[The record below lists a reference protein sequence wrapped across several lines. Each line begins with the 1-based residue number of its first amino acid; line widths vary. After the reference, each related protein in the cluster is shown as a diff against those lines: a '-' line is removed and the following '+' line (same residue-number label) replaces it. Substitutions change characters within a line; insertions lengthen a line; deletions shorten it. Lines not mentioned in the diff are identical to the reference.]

1 MAKKYVRKWAK
12 FKEGGLGGWSKS
24 LPQSKRRAILEK
36 LVKRD
41 SYATVIR
48 RLLQLRNVTKDEGT
62 VMKASSDMLYL
73 RKKFA
78 KRPVVHKGR
87 MC

>member
-1 MAKKYVRKWAK
+1 MAKNVRKWAK

-24 LPQSKRRAILEK
+24 LPVKERRLILEK

-41 SYATVIR
+41 SYATVVR
-48 RLLQLRNVTKDEGT
+48 RLLQLRNVTKDQAT
-62 VMKASSDMLYL
+62 VKAASDDMHYL
-73 RKKFA
+73 RQKF
-78 KRPVVHKGR
+78 KEHPVAHKGR

>member
-1 MAKKYVRKWAK
+1 MVKVRKWAQ
-12 FKEGGLGGWSKS
+12 FKSGKLGGWSKK
-24 LPQSKRRAILEK
+24 LLQTKRRALLVK

-48 RLLQLRNVTKDEGT
+48 RLLQLRNVTKDKET
-62 VMKASSDMLYL
+62 VKKASSDMIYL
-73 RKKFA
+73 RKKFRD
-78 KRPVVHKGR
+78 RPVRHKGR